1 MNVSD
6 ERRYEPRTTTL
17 LGVAIIA
24 LAATLACLPIMLH
37 RGSCG
42 DDLQFHLLSW
52 FDAQQSWRL
61 GSAYPHWSPSANYG
75 AGEPRFIFYPPL
87 TWMAGAALGSVL
99 PWNWVPVALLFL
111 LLSGTGL
118 AARMLARRFL
128 PSMPATL
135 AAVAA
140 VLCVYPLFTAYAR
153 AAFGELA
160 GGIWIPL
167 LLYFALED
175 RTRSARPWQR
185 ALDGST
191 LPLALVVALCWLS
204 DAPVGVMGCYL
215 LMAVALGYAML
226 ARCWFPLVR
235 AVIAVTLGLG
245 LAGLYVVP
253 AAWEQRWV
261 NIQEAMGVGDPGLK
275 IENNWLFGHTT
286 HPPMPEHDA
295 GLHFVSCL
303 AVAMLA
309 VTFAAMAAVWLRRS
323 SMTLPQRRRWILLA
337 CLPVVVLLLQLPLSW
352 PVWFLLPKLRYLQ
365 FPWRWLLVLEAPMGI
380 WLAAAVWPR
389 AETPRWRRVVIAVIF
404 CTLPVACLL
413 YANATC
419 FMQTCHED
427 EKPANLGAHLRAG
440 AGSWGADEYAPS
452 GAEDILVPTG
462 LPDVCLAKAADAD
475 LGVDGTPTDNPGWN
489 PASCIAIATAMVRT
503 PEHLRVMLNNARSGV
518 IILRL
523 RAYPAWRIHLNGVAI
538 SALPMRKDGLI
549 AVPISAGQ
557 VDLTVDWITTPDV
570 IVGRVLTG
578 LSVLALMVLWWI
590 ERKRPHS

>member
-1 MNVSD
+1 V
-6 ERRYEPRTTTL
+6 
-17 LGVAIIA
+17 
-24 LAATLACLPIMLH
+24 LACLPVVL
-37 RGSCG
+37 RRDSCG

-52 FDAQQSWRL
+52 FDTQQSWRL
-61 GSAYPHWSPSANYG
+61 GAAYPHWSPSANYG

-87 TWMAGAALGSVL
+87 TWMAGAALGLVL

-111 LLSGTGL
+111 LLCGTGL
-118 AARMLARRFL
+118 ATWVMARRFL
-128 PSMPATL
+128 PPFPAIL
-135 AAVAA
+135 AALAA

-167 LLYFALED
+167 LLCLALED
-175 RTRSARPWQR
+175 RAPSAQPWRR

-191 LPLALVVALCWLS
+191 LPLALVVTGCWLS

-215 LMAVALGYAML
+215 LMAVAVVYAL
-226 ARCWFPLVR
+226 LTRSWFPVTR
-235 AVIAVTLGLG
+235 AAIAGTLGIG
-245 LAGLYVVP
+245 LAGIYIVP

-303 AVAMLA
+303 ALAMLV
-309 VTFAAMAAVWLRRS
+309 VTFGAIAVVWLRRGIS
-323 SMTLPQRRRWILLA
+323 TPAQRSRWIVLA
-337 CLPVVVLLLQLPLSW
+337 CIPVAVLLLQLPLSQ

-380 WLAAAVWPR
+380 WLAAAVWLS
-389 AETPRWRRVVIAVIF
+389 AQAPRWMRIGITAIF
-404 CTLPVACLL
+404 CTLPLASLL

-419 FMQTCHED
+419 FPHTCNDD
-427 EKPANLGAHLRAG
+427 ERPSKLVAHLRAG
-440 AGSWGADEYAPS
+440 AGSWGADEYAPP
-452 GAEDILVPTG
+452 GANDTLVPTG
-462 LPDVCLAKAADAD
+462 LPDACLADASD
-475 LGVDGTPTDNPGWN
+475 ANLGIDGSPTENPRWN
-489 PASCIAIATAMVRT
+489 PASCIVTASATMRT
-503 PEHLRVMLNNARSGV
+503 PEHLRIVMQSARPDV
-518 IILRL
+518 MILRL
-523 RAYPAWRIHLNGVAI
+523 RTYPAWKIRLNGASVPT
-538 SALPMRKDGLI
+538 LPTREDGLI
-549 AVPISAGQ
+549 AVPVSPGP

-578 LSVLALMVLWWI
+578 LSVLALLALWRI
-590 ERKRPHS
+590 ERTHRST